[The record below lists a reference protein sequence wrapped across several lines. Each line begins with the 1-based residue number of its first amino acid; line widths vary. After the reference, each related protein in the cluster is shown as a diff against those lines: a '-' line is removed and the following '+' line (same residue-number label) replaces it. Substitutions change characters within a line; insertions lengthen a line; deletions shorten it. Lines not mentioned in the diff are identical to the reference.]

1 MLVMTF
7 IFDYYYYHSNFLFG
21 DFKVFGFYVITF
33 KVLGLCQ
40 AHMWLITIGLP
51 HCYITIGLNK
61 QNWTGL
67 IYKFS

>member
-40 AHMWLITIGLP
+40 AHMWLIKYWASILLHHYWAQQTELDWVNI
-51 HCYITIGLNK
+51 
-61 QNWTGL
+61 
-67 IYKFS
+67 